1 MGGHSSTYFLICLW
15 RYSGSLF
22 FFFYFYFIF
31 FLFFFSFV
39 TTTPPPQKKR
49 GGPKFPLAKQTKKI
63 KKNPGGQGV
72 GCNQDGPGALIIA
85 KGVKPHLDLV
95 QTGFDPFDGPTQA
108 GSLREADHQTPH
120 GKVDRI
126 KAFGNCI
133 REPGGG

>member
-1 MGGHSSTYFLICLW
+1 MVIIILSLHLSGYTISLQYFHKNI
-15 RYSGSLF
+15 
-22 FFFYFYFIF
+22 IEIP
-31 FLFFFSFV
+31 
-39 TTTPPPQKKR
+39 PPPQKKR